1 MSESITVRGHAGNK
15 PEIRMTNS
23 GTEVATFRVASTPR
37 WRNSTTGEWAS
48 GETNWYS
55 VAAFGAFANNVAESI
70 SKGDPVVVVGRPKIR
85 SWEGKEGSTGT
96 EVEINA
102 QTVGHDLKYGR
113 SSFAKVNREGPSAEP
128 AQHEGEPVDADTG
141 EISPPVQDQ
150 SAAPP
155 WSKEPAL
162 AQQGA

>member
-1 MSESITVRGHAGNK
+1 MSESITVRGYAGNK
-15 PEIRMTNS
+15 PEVRMTNN

-37 WRNSTTGEWAS
+37 WRNSTTGDWAS

-55 VAAFGAFANNVAESI
+55 VAAFGNFANNVAESI

-85 SWEGKEGSTGT
+85 TWEGKEGGTGT

-113 SSFAKVNREGPSAEP
+113 SSFAKVNREPQTRQTETE
-128 AQHEGEPVDADTG
+128 QVDTETG
-141 EISPPVQDQ
+141 EITGLPVQDQ
-150 SAAPP
+150 PADPRWEGEPDLERQAA
-155 WSKEPAL
+155 
-162 AQQGA
+162 

>member
-1 MSESITVRGHAGNK
+1 MSESITVRGYAGNK

-85 SWEGKEGSTGT
+85 SWEGKEGSAGT

-113 SSFAKVNREGPSAEP
+113 SSFAKVNREGPAAESQ
-128 AQHEGEPVDADTG
+128 QHQDQSVDTDTG
-141 EISPPVQDQ
+141 EISPPIQDQ
-150 SAAPP
+150 SVDPDWKNQSELTHQAA
-155 WSKEPAL
+155 
-162 AQQGA
+162 